1 MTQESLRSAID
12 HHRRGEL
19 AAAEALYAQ
28 TIASTPKDAYAL
40 RCLASLLSQQGR
52 FDEAIDRLERALAL
66 QPSDAATWNEH
77 GSILANADRLE
88 QALTSFLRAA
98 QIDPRL
104 PEPACNLGQ
113 ALCFLGRQ
121 AEAIPW
127 LDRAIAGRPTLTLT
141 HELKADALYSM
152 GKHSDLVQA
161 CREAFA
167 LGVESAHL
175 RHLSGTSLTALKQPA
190 EALLAFDRTLQLDS
204 RHIDAL
210 NGRGNA
216 LEALGRYEEALGAFD
231 QGLALKADFPEAL
244 HNRARVLATLKRYP
258 EALDNVARALQY
270 KPDFAD
276 AWNSRGA
283 TLDLLDKP
291 EEAVIAFD
299 RAITLNPNHAT
310 ALSNRGIVLV
320 KHGHYESGLE
330 SLERALALNSLDSD
344 ALNSRGNA
352 LAALG
357 RREEAFVSFE
367 HALAIR
373 PDFQEALVSY
383 GSWLGRSG
391 RVAESSRILR
401 RAAEIDSSRYPES
414 AGSAFYAAAKCC
426 DWADYDS
433 QARALLGRVRAGEL
447 AAAPFHLLL
456 IAESPA
462 DQLECARIWLREKYS
477 DLRSEAPAVAPRNRE
492 RLRIAYLSPDFRS
505 HPVASQA
512 CRLFELHDRSR
523 FETIAIAFGPPAAPG
538 DAMRERLERAFDR
551 FLQIPDS
558 TSDREAARQIRDLDV
573 AIAIDLAGYTSD
585 ARPGILALRPAPVQV
600 SFLGYPGTL
609 GADYIDYLVADR
621 TVVPDEH
628 RAAYSER
635 VVHMPR
641 SFLALDDTREIGLT
655 PSRRAAGLP
664 EEGFVYACFNHNYK
678 ITPAMFDVWM
688 RILRQ
693 VPGSVLWLSEP
704 AQVAAENLGREAQK
718 RGISSERLIFA
729 PRLTDL
735 ADHLARLRLAD
746 LFLDTLPYNAH
757 ATSCDALWAGLPV
770 LTCLG
775 PTFTGRVA
783 GSLVHALGMPEL
795 VTQSLSD
802 YEKLAC
808 ELAND
813 RARLAALR
821 ARVSS
826 PEARSGLFDTDRFR
840 RELEWAFGAM
850 WERCVRGE
858 TASDFAVPR
867 L

>member
-1 MTQESLRSAID
+1 MQESLRSAID

-28 TIASTPKDAYAL
+28 TIASTPEDAYAL

-66 QPSDAATWNEH
+66 QPNDAAIWNEH
-77 GSILANADRLE
+77 GSLLANADRLE
-88 QALTSFLRAA
+88 QALASFQRAT

-104 PEPACNLGQ
+104 PEPACNFGQ
-113 ALCFLGRQ
+113 VLCFLGRHD
-121 AEAIPW
+121 EALPW
-127 LDRAIAGRPTLTLT
+127 LDRAIAGRPTLPLA
-141 HELKADALYSM
+141 HNLRVDALYSM
-152 GKHSDLVQA
+152 GRHSEVVQA

-167 LGVESAHL
+167 VGVESAHL
-175 RHLSGTSLTALKQPA
+175 RHMSGTSLIVLGQSS
-190 EALLAFDRTLQLDS
+190 EALIAFDRALQLEP
-204 RHIDAL
+204 RHVDVL

-216 LEALGRYEEALGAFD
+216 LHALGRHEAALRAFD
-231 QGLALKADFPEAL
+231 QALALKTDNPEAL
-244 HNRARVLATLKRYP
+244 NNRAMALAALQRYS
-258 EALDNVARALQY
+258 EALEHIDRALKY

-276 AWNSRGA
+276 AWNGRGA
-283 TLDLLDKP
+283 ALDLLNRQD
-291 EEAVIAFD
+291 EAVTAFD
-299 RAITLNPNHAT
+299 RAIALNPNHPT

-320 KHGHYESGLE
+320 KQGSYESGLE
-330 SLERALALNSLDSD
+330 SLDRALALNSLDSD

-352 LAALG
+352 LGALG
-357 RREEAFVSFE
+357 RRDEAFASFE
-367 HALAIR
+367 RALAIR

-391 RVAESSRILR
+391 RAAEASRILR
-401 RAAEIDSSRYPES
+401 RAAEIDSGRYPES

-426 DWADYDS
+426 DWVDYDS
-433 QARALLGRVRAGEL
+433 QARTLLQRVRAGER

-456 IAESPA
+456 IAQSPA
-462 DQLECARIWLREKYS
+462 DQLDCARIWIREKYS
-477 DLRSEAPAVAPRNRE
+477 NMRGAAPAAAARNRE

-523 FETIAIAFGPPAAPG
+523 FETIAVAFGPPAPG

-551 FLQIPDS
+551 FLVIPDS

-585 ARPGILALRPAPVQV
+585 GRPGVLACRPAPVQV

-609 GADYIDYLVADR
+609 GADHIDYLIADR
-621 TVVPDEH
+621 VVVPEEH
-628 RAAYSER
+628 RAGYSER
-635 VVHMPR
+635 LVNLPR
-641 SFLALDDTREIGLT
+641 SFFALDDTRQIAPT
-655 PSRRAAGLP
+655 PSRRQAGLP
-664 EEGFVYACFNHNYK
+664 DEGFVYSCFNHNYK
-678 ITPAMFDVWM
+678 LTPALFDIWM
-688 RILRQ
+688 SVLRQ

-704 AQVAAENLGREAQK
+704 ARVAADNLQREAQR

-729 PRLTDL
+729 PRLADP

-757 ATSCDALWAGLPV
+757 ATACDALWAGLPV

-783 GSLVHALGMPEL
+783 GSLLHALGMPEL
-795 VTQSLSD
+795 VVQSLSA
-802 YEKLAC
+802 YETVAC

-813 RARLAALR
+813 GARLAALR
-821 ARVSS
+821 ARLSS
-826 PEARSGLFDTDRFR
+826 PETRSGLFDTDRLR
-840 RELEWAFGAM
+840 RELEWAYGAM
-850 WERCVRGE
+850 WERCVHGE
-858 TASDFAVPR
+858 SASDFAVPR